1 MIKMRMR
8 RSEKKKR
15 THGRVSAAKASA
27 LACSQQ
33 LLASFNLLYIA
44 RH

>member
-1 MIKMRMR
+1 MIKMRLRM
-8 RSEKKKR
+8 SEKKKR
-15 THGRVSAAKASA
+15 THGRVNAAKTSA

-33 LLASFNLLYIA
+33 PLASFNPLYIA